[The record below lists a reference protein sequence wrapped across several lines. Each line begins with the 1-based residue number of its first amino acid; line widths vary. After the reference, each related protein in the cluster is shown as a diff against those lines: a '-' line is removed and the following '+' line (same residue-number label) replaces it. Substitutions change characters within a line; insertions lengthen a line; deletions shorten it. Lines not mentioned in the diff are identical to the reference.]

1 MKGILLTLIMLLS
14 IQLFSQTDQ
23 KAKSILDQVSNKTKS
38 YASITASFDF
48 IMANKEVGLEESNK
62 GSLIIQGE
70 QYKLSITGIEILCDG
85 KSQWTYMKDAA
96 EVSIT
101 DAGNDEE
108 GMLNPAKIFTIYEE
122 GFNYIFLGESISNK
136 KKVFKIDLIPTEV
149 KEFSRVILDIDKD
162 LFQIVN
168 ATMFGTDGNQYTIKV
183 NQMETT
189 KSYPSSTFVFDDKKY
204 PGINVIDMR

>member
-1 MKGILLTLIMLLS
+1 MRRLLLFALMLLS
-14 IQLFSQTDQ
+14 IQLFSETDQ
-23 KAKSILDQVSNKTKS
+23 KAKSILDQVSNRTKS

-48 IMANKEVGLEESNK
+48 IMVNKEVGLEESNK
-62 GSLIIQGE
+62 GTLIIQGE

-85 KSQWTYMKDAA
+85 KSQWTFMKDAA

-108 GMLNPAKIFTIYEE
+108 GMLNPAKIFSIYEE
-122 GFNYIFLGESISNK
+122 GFNYAFLGESISNNK
-136 KKVFKIDLIPTEV
+136 KIFKIDLIPTEV

-162 LFQIVN
+162 QFQIVN

-183 NQMETT
+183 SKMETT
-189 KSYPSSTFVFDDKKY
+189 KSYPLSIFVFDDKKY
-204 PGINVIDMR
+204 QGINVIDMR